1 MSKRGRDWRR
11 PPGGHREDGCGHPGR
26 PAEAGPAEAGPPWR
40 RRIREAHNGMPQSA
54 VVLTAVANFVGL
66 SNIISHGG
74 LYRPWNF
81 LTTLMLLIGPIA
93 LVWRKRFPILVFVVA
108 SAATI
113 LFATQAMPHAAYA
126 AAPGVALYSV
136 ARQGR
141 RQAALICGVTAWA
154 VWIGVTVGLSGPLG
168 LNPGVRPVAG
178 QTCLAAIG
186 LGLMILLGGAA
197 RIRAENYAEQ
207 ARTRA
212 EQARAQEE
220 QQRRQASEERL
231 RIARELHDVLGHH
244 LSLINVQAGVG
255 LHLMDQRPEQ
265 AREALTAI
273 KSASAEA
280 LREVRSVLGVLRT
293 EGEAAPRQPALGLNR
308 LAELTAAAGIPVRTT
323 VTGDPRELP
332 AEVDRAAYRIV
343 QEALTNVRRHHAGP
357 QPEADVAVGYLP
369 AALYLSIRNDGPVLP
384 EPPSPAP
391 ADGEKGSGITGMR
404 ARAESLGGRL
414 EAGCPPT
421 GGFLVTV
428 ILPTGRRPPSTADPD
443 PPASPSA
450 GSEAPASPPAGSD
463 APAPSSSAPGAE
475 ACGAVGDS
483 GASPEDGGVRRISV
497 PGGDAGVGGAGGGA
511 GTGGGPGD
519 RVTSEERR

>member
-1 MSKRGRDWRR
+1 MSKRGRDRRR
-11 PPGGHREDGCGHPGR
+11 PPGGRRAEGCAFPGGAVADD
-26 PAEAGPAEAGPPWR
+26 PGQAGPDTPEQAGPPWR

-54 VVLTAVANFVGL
+54 AVITAVIHFIGL
-66 SNIISHGG
+66 NNVISHGG
-74 LYRPWNF
+74 LYRPWDS
-81 LTTLMLLIGPIA
+81 LTTLMLLAGPIA
-93 LVWRKRFPILVFVVA
+93 LIWRRRAPITVFAIA

-113 LFATQAMPHAAYA
+113 LFATHAMPHAAYA
-126 AAPGVALYSV
+126 AAAGVALFSV

-141 RQAALICGVTAWA
+141 RQAALLCGVTAWA

-168 LNPGVRPVAG
+168 LPPGVRPVVG
-178 QTCLAAIG
+178 QTCLAAFG

-212 EQARAQEE
+212 EQARAQQE
-220 QQRRQASEERL
+220 QQRRQDSEERL

-308 LAELTAAAGIPVRTT
+308 LAELTATAGIPVRTT
-323 VTGDPRELP
+323 ITGEPRELP

-369 AALYLSIRNDGPVLP
+369 AALYLSIRNDGPVIV
-384 EPPSPAP
+384 EPPPPPAEG
-391 ADGEKGSGITGMR
+391 GEKGSGITGMR

-414 EAGCPPT
+414 EAGRPPT

-428 ILPTGRRPPSTADPD
+428 ILPTGRSATAPPAPD
-443 PPASPSA
+443 PA
-450 GSEAPASPPAGSD
+450 EPPA
-463 APAPSSSAPGAE
+463 A
-475 ACGAVGDS
+475 
-483 GASPEDGGVRRISV
+483 GASDGVT
-497 PGGDAGVGGAGGGA
+497 VGESDVS
-511 GTGGGPGD
+511 GD

>member
-1 MSKRGRDWRR
+1 MRKRGRDRRR
-11 PPGGHREDGCGHPGR
+11 PPGGRRADGCAFPGE
-26 PAEAGPAEAGPPWR
+26 PAEAPRDQAGPPWR
-40 RRIREAHNGMPQSA
+40 RRIRDAHNGMPQSP
-54 VVLTAVANFVGL
+54 VVITAVANFVGL
-66 SNIISHGG
+66 NNIIAHGG
-74 LYRPWNF
+74 LYRPWDS
-81 LTTLMLLIGPIA
+81 LTTLMLLAGPVA
-93 LVWRKRFPILVFVVA
+93 LLWRRRFPVLVFTVA

-113 LFATQAMPHAAYA
+113 LFATHAMPHAAYA
-126 AAPGVALYSV
+126 AAPALALFGI

-141 RQAALICGVTAWA
+141 RQAALIGGVTAWA
-154 VWIGVTVGLSGPLG
+154 VWVGVTVGLSGPLG

-197 RIRAENYAEQ
+197 RIRADNYAEQ

-212 EQARAQEE
+212 EQARALQE

-323 VTGDPRELP
+323 ITGEPRELP

-369 AALYLSIRNDGPVLP
+369 AALYLSIRNDGPVTA
-384 EPPSPAP
+384 EPPVPPAEG
-391 ADGEKGSGITGMR
+391 GEKGSGITGMR

-428 ILPTGRRPPSTADPD
+428 ILPTGRPAT
-443 PPASPSA
+443 PPAPD
-450 GSEAPASPPAGSD
+450 EPPPAGE
-463 APAPSSSAPGAE
+463 PGPDE
-475 ACGAVGDS
+475 PGDS
-483 GASPEDGGVRRISV
+483 AAS
-497 PGGDAGVGGAGGGA
+497 
-511 GTGGGPGD
+511 GD